1 MKSMIIPALAAAISV
16 FSNAAVATPTASA
29 IANAADGG
37 IPALLACLRA
47 EEIPLIGAHRGGP
60 IPEFPEN
67 ALATLERTTE
77 MAPVFLEVD
86 VQQTFD
92 DQLFLNHDPVLARNT
107 VGHGTIREMR
117 WSRIESLRLRDQT
130 GQPTAYT
137 APKLSEV
144 LAWAEGNA
152 LLLLDVKPTTETDLL
167 VQAVRDAGAEARTM
181 YLTYTIKQALSLR
194 ALLPEA
200 VIALP
205 MFDRESLV
213 AAQQA
218 GLVDERLLAMV
229 RPRAVDERFIPELEA
244 LGATV
249 LSASYGG
256 AQSPDALYRTA
267 QDAAVYHELANQG
280 PRLIVANR
288 PFEAAA
294 SMLALPGYVEK
305 LARCGIRG

>member
-1 MKSMIIPALAAAISV
+1 
-16 FSNAAVATPTASA
+16 
-29 IANAADGG
+29 
-37 IPALLACLRA
+37 
-47 EEIPLIGAHRGGP
+47 
-60 IPEFPEN
+60 
-67 ALATLERTTE
+67 
-77 MAPVFLEVD
+77 
-86 VQQTFD
+86 
-92 DQLFLNHDPVLARNT
+92 
-107 VGHGTIREMR
+107 
-117 WSRIESLRLRDQT
+117 
-130 GQPTAYT
+130 
-137 APKLSEV
+137 
-144 LAWAEGNA
+144 
-152 LLLLDVKPTTETDLL
+152 
-167 VQAVRDAGAEARTM
+167 M

-194 ALLPEA
+194 ALLPDA

-205 MFDRESLV
+205 MFDRESLA

-244 LGATV
+244 LGVTV

-267 QDAAVYHELANQG
+267 QDAAVYHELPNQG

-294 SMLALPGYVEK
+294 SMLALPGYAEK